1 MDGKSYP
8 EFMVIRDN
16 LGKLNTEIMHD
27 ERLDNPFSYRLHT
40 SRLRHHCLHPCN
52 PTASKRKRLLGTL
65 KRHIEGFVVAAYA
78 IIVFRRVLLWPSNK
92 AAY

>member
-27 ERLDNPFSYRLHT
+27 ERLDNPFS
-40 SRLRHHCLHPCN
+40 
-52 PTASKRKRLLGTL
+52 
-65 KRHIEGFVVAAYA
+65 
-78 IIVFRRVLLWPSNK
+78 
-92 AAY
+92 